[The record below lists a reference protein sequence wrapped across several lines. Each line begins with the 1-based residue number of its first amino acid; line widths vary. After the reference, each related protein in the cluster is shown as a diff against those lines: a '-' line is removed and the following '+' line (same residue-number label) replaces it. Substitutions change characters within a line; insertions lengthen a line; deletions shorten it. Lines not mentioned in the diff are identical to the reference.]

1 MQQSK
6 PLHTQFQRQDAGY
19 WSRQAW
25 VWVCIVGLGLW
36 HSTMPPNA
44 AASPALPQR
53 NGEAELSAAQTQ
65 LLKTI
70 HTARIIYLGETHD
83 HEPDHRAELT
93 ILQGLY
99 RFNPQLVVAMEMFQR
114 PYQPAIDRYLQ
125 GSSSETDLLEGTQF
139 QQRWG
144 YNWSFYAP
152 IVRFAQKK
160 GLPVL
165 AINAPTETTRK
176 VARFGL
182 EALTP
187 EDTAWTPPAAEIET
201 HSPSYRQR
209 LQDIFNSFHQGK
221 GNSKGFEHFVQAQA
235 LWDET
240 MADAIAQYHVQNPQ
254 RQIVVLVGQ
263 GHLWADGLPSRVGRR
278 LKQIQGQNIQQEIV
292 LLNPP
297 QSALGEPLQGTE
309 NPRKWVW
316 ITADRS
322 CIRDNC

>member
-1 MQQSK
+1 MQKSK
-6 PLHTQFQRQDAGY
+6 PPQKQFQTRDAGY

-25 VWVCIVGLGLW
+25 VWVCILGLGLW
-36 HSTMPPNA
+36 HSALPSSA
-44 AASPALPQR
+44 AASPSLPQR
-53 NGEAELSAAQTQ
+53 NGETDLSVAQTQ

-70 HTARIIYLGETHD
+70 HAARIIYLGETHD

-93 ILQGLY
+93 ILQALY
-99 RFNPQLVVAMEMFQR
+99 RFNPRLVVAMEMFQR

-125 GSSSETDLLEGTQF
+125 GNSSEVDLLEGTQF

-152 IVRFAQKK
+152 IVRFAKDR

-187 EDTAWTPPAAEIET
+187 EDGKWTPPAAEIET
-201 HSPSYRQR
+201 YSPRYRQR
-209 LQDIFNSFHQGK
+209 LQDIFNGFHRGK

-240 MADAIAQYHVQNPQ
+240 MAAAIAQYHLRHPE

-263 GHLWADGLPSRVGRR
+263 GHLWADGLPSRVMRR
-278 LKQIQGQNIQQEIV
+278 LQQAQVQNLQQEIV
-292 LLNPP
+292 LLKPP
-297 QSALGEPLQGTE
+297 QSPLVEALQGAN
-309 NPRKWVW
+309 NPRTWVW

-322 CIRDNC
+322 CIGDNC